1 MILLGEL
8 GTVTMVS
15 LPVGTL
21 IGYGLS
27 KFIVGSF
34 ASEVYRIPLVVNAS
48 TIAWTWIVV
57 ATAAILSGLVVR
69 RRLDQL
75 DLVAVLKSR
84 E

>member
-1 MILLGEL
+1 
-8 GTVTMVS
+8 V
-15 LPVGTL
+15 
-21 IGYGLS
+21 
-27 KFIVGSF
+27 F
-34 ASEVYRIPLVVNAS
+34 RIPLVVQTS

-57 ATAAILSGLVVR
+57 AAAAILSGLVVR